1 VQEINNFG
9 VIRSPIVYINMR
21 DPKFMKYYYKA
32 KIDDIIN
39 NFPQNNEI
47 DGSSP
52 PDIFIGSYGYPN
64 VFISP
69 MLPPIHGNT
78 ESFSMPEMWRKF
90 DIQKVVEY
98 RTLLMRGLY
107 KSNVHNIEKGKV
119 EEIIRDFALA
129 DKNVDASIVFAGKPE
144 LKVIFDENSQPFG
157 PSALMKSI
165 ESGNITSNKDIE
177 NAYSDIDMK
186 STTAIIELYNKGVPI
201 SKIQKAFSA
210 GLLGLGKNRKFVPT
224 RWSITAVDD
233 TISKN
238 KINNAKEY
246 ESIDSILVYE
256 NVALDNRWI
265 ILMIPGKWSF
275 EVIEAWF
282 PNTPWNTNSD
292 KISIYSSFEYFEGRK
307 TYAEIGGGYYASR
320 IAVSEL
326 LEKMK
331 KQAIVVIFREIHPG
345 YTLPVGVWNVREHV
359 RQALEKEPKRFDD
372 LSNAFLFI
380 KNRLDVPITNWI
392 NNSRIL
398 KDILSDKL
406 KTNIKINHIV

>member
-1 VQEINNFG
+1 VQEINDFDI
-9 VIRSPIVYINMR
+9 VRSPIVYINMR

-47 DGSSP
+47 NGSSP

-69 MLPPIHGNT
+69 MIPPIHGNT
-78 ESFSMPEMWRKF
+78 EAFSMPEMWRNF
-90 DIQKVVEY
+90 DIPKIVEY

-119 EEIIRDFALA
+119 EDIIRDFALA
-129 DKNVDASIVFAGKPE
+129 EKNVDANIEFARKPE

-186 STTAIIELYNKGVPI
+186 STTAMIELYNKGVPI

-210 GLLGLGKNRKFVPT
+210 GLLGLGKNRRFVPT

-233 TISKN
+233 TISKS

-246 ESIDSILVYE
+246 ESIDSIQVYE
-256 NVALDNRWI
+256 NIALDNRWI
-265 ILMIPGKWSF
+265 ILMMPGKWSF

-320 IAVSEL
+320 LAVSEL

-331 KQAIVVIFREIHPG
+331 KQAIVIIFREIHPG

-359 RQALEKEPKRFDD
+359 REALEKEPKRFDD
-372 LSNAFLFI
+372 ISNAFSHI
-380 KNRLDVPITNWI
+380 KTKLDTPIAIWI
-392 NNSRIL
+392 GNSRIL
-398 KDILSDKL
+398 KDMLSGKV
-406 KTNIKINHIV
+406 KTGIKINH